1 MSTSSQSP
9 VLGSVLTAARSLV
22 QQVRAEHGTLAP
34 PPREAV
40 TGHEQLIHELG
51 QARSELAT
59 QHQLSA
65 MTVHDLC
72 APAQVILGL
81 SELLLEQPSLDP
93 VVRRRLEQ
101 MHRSATTMGAMITD
115 LSAGLSAGLSPGLNP
130 APAAGSVPERLG
142 STPRERVN
150 LAELVTSVVERTRVL
165 ASEKSLRVLLLVD
178 RMDEQGCWVAGDAV
192 KLERALVNLL
202 GNAIKFSPP
211 RSTVSVALD
220 RGVEHAKVAVG
231 DQGPGIT
238 AEGRARIFEAYH
250 REEST
255 AHLPGQG
262 LGLFITKQIVE
273 SHGGTLG
280 VDSSPGCGATFLM
293 QIPLAAERTF
303 VAGA

>member
-22 QQVRAEHGTLAP
+22 QQVRAEHSSLAP
-34 PPREAV
+34 ASREVPAGDQPV
-40 TGHEQLIHELG
+40 HEPG
-51 QARSELAT
+51 RARSELAS

-72 APAQVILGL
+72 SPAQVILGL
-81 SELLLEQPSLDP
+81 SELMLEQPALEP
-93 VVRRRLEQ
+93 LLRRRLEQ
-101 MHRSATTMGAMITD
+101 MHRSAMTMSAMITD
-115 LSAGLSAGLSPGLNP
+115 LSAGLSGST
-130 APAAGSVPERLG
+130 AAGFGPERHDG
-142 STPRERVN
+142 APGERVN

-165 ASEKSLRVLLLVD
+165 ASEKDLRVLLLVD
-178 RMDEQGCWVAGDAV
+178 RLDEQGCWVAGDAV

-211 RSTVSVALD
+211 SSTVSVTLD
-220 RGVEHAKVAVG
+220 RRGEHAEIAVG
-231 DQGPGIT
+231 DQGPGISV
-238 AEGRARIFEAYH
+238 EGRARIFEAYH
-250 REEST
+250 REQST

-273 SHGGTLG
+273 AHDGTLG
-280 VDSSPGCGATFLM
+280 VDSHPGCGATFVM
-293 QIPLAAERTF
+293 QLPLAAEHTF

>member
-22 QQVRAEHGTLAP
+22 QQVRADHGALAP

-59 QHQLSA
+59 QHQLSG

-101 MHRSATTMGAMITD
+101 MHRSAMTMGAMITD
-115 LSAGLSAGLSPGLNP
+115 LSAGLSA

-142 STPRERVN
+142 SAPHERVN

-211 RSTVSVALD
+211 RSTISVALD

-280 VDSSPGCGATFLM
+280 VDSPPGCGATFLM